1 LKERFSIIAVIC
13 AVMMLVAFSL
23 VQGAEN
29 IATTPGGVK
38 IEIIKEGQGPVP
50 KQGQTVSVHYTGTLP
65 NGTKFDSSRDRNQP
79 ISFPLGAGRVIKGWD
94 EAIAEMKVGTRAKIT
109 IPPAMGYGDRG
120 AGGGVIPP
128 NATLIF
134 DVELMEAK

>member
-1 LKERFSIIAVIC
+1 LKQRFLIIALLC
-13 AVMMLVAFSL
+13 AAIMLVAALL

-29 IATTPGGVK
+29 TAMTPGGVK
-38 IEIIKEGQGPVP
+38 IEIIKEGQGPMP
-50 KQGQTVSVHYTGTLP
+50 KNGQTVAVHYTGTLAD
-65 NGTKFDSSRDRNQP
+65 GTKFDSSRDRNQP
-79 ISFPLGAGRVIKGWD
+79 ISFVLGAGRVIKGWD
-94 EAIAEMKVGTRAKIT
+94 EAIAAMKVGTRAKIT

-120 AGGGVIPP
+120 AGGVIPP

>member
-1 LKERFSIIAVIC
+1 MKQRFLIIALLC
-13 AVMMLVAFSL
+13 AAIMLVAAIL
-23 VQGAEN
+23 VQGAEKV
-29 IATTPGGVK
+29 AMTPGAVK
-38 IEIIKEGQGPVP
+38 IEIIKEGQGPMP
-50 KQGQTVSVHYTGTLP
+50 KKGQTVAVHYTGTLSD
-65 NGTKFDSSRDRNQP
+65 GTKFDSSRDRNQP
-79 ISFPLGAGRVIKGWD
+79 ISFVLGAGRVIKGWD

-120 AGGGVIPP
+120 AGGVIPP